1 MELIEIK
8 RKLIKQIE
16 NSTNKSKS
24 DYLAL
29 SALIDKWNVDSIN
42 AAVKS
47 WHKENN
53 RGTDYKRKKPI
64 KRAAPVGTKL
74 TETKSIVITKKSV
87 IKVDSKS
94 KPTFISLSKDN
105 QISALALKEEIS
117 KDDFHLVNG
126 NKRGQTDS
134 KEVTKVW
141 VE

>member
-8 RKLIKQIE
+8 RKLIEKIE

-42 AAVKS
+42 AAVKN

-53 RGTDYKRKKPI
+53 LGTLYKRKQPV
-64 KRAAPVGTKL
+64 KRPAPVGAKL
-74 TETKSIVITKKSV
+74 TETESVVITKKAD
-87 IKVDSKS
+87 IKIDSKS

-105 QISALALKEEIS
+105 QISALALKEEDD

-126 NKRGQTDS
+126 NKSGQTGS